1 MKKILFLLATIVLL
15 GIPVSH
21 AQVKVMRQPKQF
33 AEPYDNTDVKTVS
46 RDFVF
51 KPWVVYSDRSDN
63 KTYSTED
70 GFTVNKVLGFMD
82 PFYVLDETKT
92 RVHIVK
98 VDDGALNLSDLT
110 VSKHEDFG
118 WVDKEN
124 MLLWERGI
132 TAQKTGMNRKV
143 IVINTVEWAK
153 STKAGDES
161 DIVEFYRKPDLTQQ
175 TGRRSQ
181 LFQIFY
187 VYKTSS
193 DKKSL
198 LIGRTS
204 GITDAKNAENEVV
217 GWVDRLRLVFWD
229 HRVAIEPNWQEE
241 AVKERRAKGVKSMVF
256 RDKPSAERF
265 ASSLTVDRTSV
276 LWDSD
281 PYEKRRKG
289 DYKRFPYISKDPDN
303 SIVHNGVW
311 GSTFTAEGD
320 VIEGDVK
327 ANVDRML
334 SQIVEKRRNIN
345 IVFVVDATSSMLPYF
360 RPIALSV
367 TSSINRLSQTKN
379 NIRFGAVA
387 YRDIA
392 EGEYLVERIRLTSK
406 YEDVT
411 EWLQTVYSSAKNVND
426 RDDAEAVFYGLR
438 DALRNTDL
446 PANETNYVILIGDAG
461 SHTRNDESQVGRDEL
476 TALLAGKNVNLMAFQ
491 VNHKGSQDFEN
502 FNLQVKDLMQ
512 ASAFRAWKQEENT
525 YRLFGMNMPPKLNK
539 LGNTESYLEG
549 SALAGKLVQ
558 SLPGKSISPYTLQ
571 EQLITFITKAED
583 DINNVISLLNDVKEG
598 KGISQIAG
606 NLEYKP
612 ALINILVQSG
622 VSNEQLELLKKARFQ
637 FYTTGYSDLQPEGF
651 TYPLYQT
658 VLFINRLELGG
669 IVSDISRL
677 LQKKSGNEVRRH
689 LHNTFLKILEEHLGE
704 MGNENI
710 GNKSMEEI
718 TRLLFGLPSTSRML
732 RDVRLDDILDPV
744 RFSDDKLLFWVGE
757 MEAKLTRLKKIQN
770 SENYE
775 QSFES
780 NDEIYYWLAQ
790 DLLP

>member
-1 MKKILFLLATIVLL
+1 MKKILFFSASMLFMIITAVN
-15 GIPVSH
+15 
-21 AQVKVMRQPKQF
+21 AQVKIMRQPKQY
-33 AEPYDNTDVKTVS
+33 AEPNDNTEVRTVS
-46 RDFVF
+46 GDFAF
-51 KPWVVYSDRSDN
+51 KPWQVYSDRSDN
-63 KTYSTED
+63 KTYTTED
-70 GFTVNKVLGFMD
+70 GSTVSKVLGFMD
-82 PFYVLDETKT
+82 HFYVLNETKT
-92 RVHIVK
+92 RIHLAK
-98 VDDGALNLSDLT
+98 VAPGALNTSDLT
-110 VSKHEDFG
+110 VTNYEDFG
-118 WVDKEN
+118 WADKES
-124 MLLWERGI
+124 MLLWNRGI

-153 STKAGDES
+153 HTKAGDES
-161 DIVEFYRKPDLTQQ
+161 EIVEFFKKPDLTQK

-187 VYKTSS
+187 VYKASP
-193 DKKSL
+193 DRKSL

-204 GITDAKNAENEVV
+204 EISDAKNAENEVV

-265 ASSLTVDRTSV
+265 SASLTVDRNSV

-281 PYEKRRKG
+281 PYDKRRKG

-303 SIVHNGVW
+303 NLIHNGVW
-311 GSTFTAEGD
+311 GSTFTTEGD

-334 SQIVEKRRNIN
+334 SQMVEKRRNIN

-360 RPIALSV
+360 KPIALSV

-387 YRDIA
+387 YRDMA
-392 EGEYLVERIRLTSK
+392 EGEYLAERIRLTSE
-406 YEDVT
+406 YENVT
-411 EWLQTVYSSAKNVND
+411 EWLQTVYSSAKNMND
-426 RDDAEAVFYGLR
+426 KDDAEAVFFGLR

-446 PANETNYVILIGDAG
+446 PPNETNYVILIGDAG
-461 SHTRNDESQVGRDEL
+461 SHTRNDDSQVSRDEL

-491 VNHKGSQDFEN
+491 VNHKGSQDYEN

-512 ASAFRAWKQEENT
+512 AAAFRAWKQDENT
-525 YRLFGMNMPPKLNK
+525 YRIFGMNMPPKLSK
-539 LGNTESYLEG
+539 QGNNVSFLEG

-571 EQLITFITKAED
+571 EQLIAFITKAED

-598 KGISQIAG
+598 KGISQIAN

-622 VSNEQLELLKKARFQ
+622 VSMEQLELLKKARFQ
-637 FYTTGYSDLQPEGF
+637 FYTTGYSDMKPRGF
-651 TYPLYQT
+651 DYPFFQT

-718 TRLLFGLPSTSRML
+718 TRLLFGLPSTSRIL
-732 RDVRLDDILDPV
+732 VAIKLDDILDPV
-744 RFSDDKLLFWVGE
+744 RFPDDKLVFWVQE
-757 MEAKLTRLKKIQN
+757 MDDKLSTLKKIQN

-775 QSFES
+775 YSFES
-780 NDEIYYWLAQ
+780 NDEIFYWLQQ

>member
-1 MKKILFLLATIVLL
+1 MKKIVSLLAIIILM
-15 GIPVSH
+15 GITAVE
-21 AQVKVMRQPKQF
+21 AQVKVMRLPKQY
-33 AEPYDNTDVKTVS
+33 AEPNDNTDVKSVS
-46 RDFVF
+46 KDFAF
-51 KPWVVYSDRSDN
+51 KPWVVYSDRSEN
-63 KTYSTED
+63 KTYTTED
-70 GFTVNKVLGFMD
+70 GNTVKKSLVFMD
-82 PFYVLDETKT
+82 HFYVLKETKT
-92 RVHIVK
+92 RIQIAK
-98 VDDGALNLSDLT
+98 IAPGALNTNDLT
-110 VSKHEDFG
+110 VFNYEDLG
-118 WVDKEN
+118 WADKES
-124 MLLWERGI
+124 MLLWNRGI
-132 TAQKTGMNRKV
+132 TAKKTGMNRKV

-153 STKAGDES
+153 QTKAGDES
-161 DIVEFYRKPDLTQQ
+161 EIVDFFKNPDLSQK

-193 DKKSL
+193 DRKSL

-204 GITDAKNAENEVV
+204 EISDAKNAENEVV

-229 HRVAIEPNWQEE
+229 HRVAIEPNWQDD
-241 AVKERRAKGVKSMVF
+241 AVKERKAKGVKSMVF

-265 ASSLTVDRTSV
+265 AASLSVDRNSV

-281 PYEKRRKG
+281 PYEKRRNG

-303 SIVHNGVW
+303 NLIHNGVW

-320 VIEGDVK
+320 VIEGDIK

-334 SQIVEKRRNIN
+334 SQMVEKRRNIN

-360 RPIALSV
+360 KPIALSV
-367 TSSINRLSQTKN
+367 TSSINRLSQSKN

-387 YRDIA
+387 YRDFA
-392 EGEYLVERIRLTSK
+392 EGEFIVERIRLTSK

-411 EWLQTVYSSAKNVND
+411 NWLQNVYSSTKNLKD
-426 RDDAEAVFYGLR
+426 RDEAEAVFYGLR

-446 PANETNYVILIGDAG
+446 PPNETNYVILVGDAG
-461 SHTRNDESQVGRDEL
+461 SHARKDDSQVSRDEL

-491 VNHKGSQDFEN
+491 VNHKGSQDYEN
-502 FNLQVKDLMQ
+502 FNIQVKDLMQ

-525 YRLFGMNMPPKLNK
+525 YKIFGMNMPPKLSK
-539 LGNTESYLEG
+539 QGNTISYLEG
-549 SALAGKLVQ
+549 SSLAGKLIQ
-558 SLPGKSISPYTLQ
+558 SLPGNSISPYTLQ

-583 DINNVISLLNDVKEG
+583 DVNQVISLLNDVKEG
-598 KGISQIAG
+598 KGISQIAN

-622 VSNEQLELLKKARFQ
+622 VSMEQLELLKKARFQ
-637 FYTTGYSDLQPEGF
+637 FYTTGYSDLQPKGF
-651 TYPLYQT
+651 TFPLFQT

-710 GNKSMEEI
+710 GNKSMEEV
-718 TRLLFGLPSTSRML
+718 TRLIFGLPSTSRML
-732 RDVRLDDILDPV
+732 RDIKLDDILDPV
-744 RFSDDKLLFWVGE
+744 RFPDDKLVFWVND
-757 MEAKLTRLKKIQN
+757 MEIKLSTLKKIQN
-770 SENYE
+770 SEKYE
-775 QSFES
+775 YSFES
-780 NDEIYYWLAQ
+780 NDEIFYWLQQ
-790 DLLP
+790 DHLP